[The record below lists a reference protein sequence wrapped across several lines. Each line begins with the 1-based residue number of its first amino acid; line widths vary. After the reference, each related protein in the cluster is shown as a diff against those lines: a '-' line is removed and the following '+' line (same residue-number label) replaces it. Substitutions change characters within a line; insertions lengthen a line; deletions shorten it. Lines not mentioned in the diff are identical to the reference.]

1 MRVLALFVFG
11 VLSLV
16 AQADRA
22 VVTDLDGRRVEP
34 LDPADGARATAL
46 IFMRADCPLAG
57 QTAPEIERVVASAG
71 RDGRV
76 WLVYVD
82 GADPVERIRTHVAEY
97 GLTARVVRDPDHVLV
112 SRAGVHVTPEAA
124 LYVHD
129 KGETRLVY
137 RGRLDDRVV
146 GPGRTRPHP
155 TRFDLRE
162 AMALSL
168 AGRSPSL
175 VTTPAFGCE
184 IADVR

>member
-1 MRVLALFVFG
+1 MLARNPFAAGEIRRTLKAGSPVRTMRVLALLLVG

-16 AQADRA
+16 AQAERA

-57 QTAPEIERVVASAG
+57 QTAPEILRVVKSAG

-112 SRAGVHVTPEAA
+112 TRAGVHVTPEAA

-129 KGETRLVY
+129 KGDTTGVVFVGGVVETLGV
-137 RGRLDDRVV
+137 RGSGECHVS
-146 GPGRTRPHP
+146 GSG
-155 TRFDLRE
+155 
-162 AMALSL
+162 
-168 AGRSPSL
+168 
-175 VTTPAFGCE
+175 
-184 IADVR
+184 